1 MVDSTPLIAQKKEGK
16 QGHRVSSSSLWFSC
30 SHHIITSYLILDY
43 DIRKLTLLLLLQV
56 FCCCDSRKATVL
68 VSLVAL
74 ILSILG
80 LINITAGSA
89 TADAWSITQYSV
101 SILFY
106 VLVIWGAIRYHRC
119 AVIVSLIWQTAW
131 FVLVIIGLAMSD
143 WSTVSEEEKN
153 ANIIG
158 AAVGLIWYLV
168 VIYSLG
174 TFVREVSNGTMSPAT
189 HSREKY
195 SCCCNV

>member
-1 MVDSTPLIAQKKEGK
+1 
-16 QGHRVSSSSLWFSC
+16 
-30 SHHIITSYLILDY
+30 
-43 DIRKLTLLLLLQV
+43 
-56 FCCCDSRKATVL
+56 L

-80 LINITAGSA
+80 LVSITAGSA
-89 TADAWSITQYSV
+89 TADAWSITQFSV

-119 AVIVSLIWQTAW
+119 AVVISLIWQTVW
-131 FVLVIIGLAMSD
+131 FVLVIIGLAMYD
-143 WSTVSEEEKN
+143 WSSVKEEEKTGT
-153 ANIIG
+153 IIG
-158 AAVGLIWYLV
+158 ATVSLIWYLV

>member
-1 MVDSTPLIAQKKEGK
+1 M
-16 QGHRVSSSSLWFSC
+16 
-30 SHHIITSYLILDY
+30 
-43 DIRKLTLLLLLQV
+43 
-56 FCCCDSRKATVL
+56 

-74 ILSILG
+74 ILVILG
-80 LINITAGSA
+80 LVSVTTGNQAADPWTITSY
-89 TADAWSITQYSV
+89 SI

-119 AVIVSLIWQTAW
+119 AVIISLIWQTVW
-131 FVLVIIGLAMSD
+131 FVLAIVALAMYD
-143 WSTVSEEEKN
+143 WNSVSGEQKN
-153 ANIIG
+153 VTII
-158 AAVGLIWYLV
+158 AATIGLIWYLV